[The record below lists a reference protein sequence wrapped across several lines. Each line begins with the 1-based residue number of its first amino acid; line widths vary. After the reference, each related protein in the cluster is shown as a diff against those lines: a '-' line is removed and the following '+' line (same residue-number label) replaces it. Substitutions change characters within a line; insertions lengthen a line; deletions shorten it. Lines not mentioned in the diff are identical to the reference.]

1 MTGLWARRPD
11 PFCLERLHDSD
22 DAACPKQGIEA
33 LGAGAGEG
41 PLALHR
47 VCVCG
52 VARASNEAPLLPL
65 PLTVGSGPS
74 SPMMFSSSELYL
86 HNRPALGFSSHP
98 ESNLSPRDGG
108 GPGAWVPASPLS
120 PAASY
125 RPRILRLPRRG
136 FCCRHFL
143 SLEFI
148 SPDMSELRP
157 HDAFH
162 CSPSPSPTNQ
172 QTAAAV
178 LTTGTGTKTAF
189 PAVLE
194 GVPAGPRTRL
204 SGRRRDVDRVSLSR
218 TRGHV
223 SFTLTRTPL
232 RSRMAK
238 HPSGVLIDFV
248 GTHPQS
254 SFQSNHFLTLHLVK
268 TLCAND
274 TFRTVTCHYVFVQ
287 THRRCHTEREP

>member
-33 LGAGAGEG
+33 PRAGAGEG

-74 SPMMFSSSELYL
+74 SPMMFLSSELYL

-98 ESNLSPRDGG
+98 ESNLSPRDDG

-136 FCCRHFL
+136 FCCRHVL

-172 QTAAAV
+172 QTAGGGANDRNGNENS
-178 LTTGTGTKTAF
+178 LSCRPRRCSRWPPH
-189 PAVLE
+189 PALWE
-194 GVPAGPRTRL
+194 EARCRPCKFKPY
-204 SGRRRDVDRVSLSR
+204 SR
-218 TRGHV
+218 TRVLHPHTYPPAESHGKTSFRGPDRFCWHSSAKLFPIKPFFDVTFGENAVCERYFQDSHV
-223 SFTLTRTPL
+223 PL
-232 RSRMAK
+232 RVC
-238 HPSGVLIDFV
+238 PN
-248 GTHPQS
+248 PQKVP
-254 SFQSNHFLTLHLVK
+254 H
-268 TLCAND
+268 
-274 TFRTVTCHYVFVQ
+274 
-287 THRRCHTEREP
+287 

>member
-1 MTGLWARRPD
+1 MTGLWARRPE

-136 FCCRHFL
+136 FCCRHVL

-172 QTAAAV
+172 QTAGGGANDRNGNENS
-178 LTTGTGTKTAF
+178 LSCRPRRCSRWPPH
-189 PAVLE
+189 PALWE
-194 GVPAGPRTRL
+194 EARCRPCKFKPY
-204 SGRRRDVDRVSLSR
+204 SR
-218 TRGHV
+218 TRVLHAHTYPPAESHGET
-223 SFTLTRTPL
+223 SFRGPD
-232 RSRMAK
+232 RFCWHSSAK
-238 HPSGVLIDFV
+238 LFPIKPF
-248 GTHPQS
+248 
-254 SFQSNHFLTLHLVK
+254 F
-268 TLCAND
+268 
-274 TFRTVTCHYVFVQ
+274 
-287 THRRCHTEREP
+287 